1 MSRIKIS
8 KQFGKITWTTL
19 KEYFLNNSVYNYTV
33 DISDNV
39 LTYECLIMFRSNK
52 LPPEKIYVKVSRTSK
67 LVFDVYTDK
76 RKFNNIKE
84 VLEYTKK

>member
-1 MSRIKIS
+1 MRIRIN
-8 KQFGKITWTTL
+8 KQFGQMTWSTL
-19 KEYFLNNSVYNYTV
+19 KEYLLSNSVYNYTV
-33 DISDNV
+33 DVLDNILV
-39 LTYECLIMFRSNK
+39 YECLIMFRSNK

>member
-1 MSRIKIS
+1 MRIRIN
-8 KQFGKITWTTL
+8 KQFGQMTWSTL
-19 KEYFLNNSVYNYTV
+19 KEYLLSNSVYNYAV

>member
-1 MSRIKIS
+1 MRIRIN
-8 KQFGKITWTTL
+8 KQFGQMTWSML
-19 KEYFLNNSVYNYTV
+19 KEYLLNNSVYNYAV

-67 LVFDVYTDK
+67 LVFDVYTNK

>member
-1 MSRIKIS
+1 MRIRIN
-8 KQFGKITWTTL
+8 KQFGQMTWPML
-19 KEYFLNNSVYNYTV
+19 KEYLLNNSVYNYAV

-76 RKFNNIKE
+76 RKYNSIKE

>member
-1 MSRIKIS
+1 MRIRIN
-8 KQFGKITWTTL
+8 KQFGQITWSML
-19 KEYFLNNSVYNYTV
+19 KEYLLNNSVYNYAV

>member
-1 MSRIKIS
+1 MRIRIN
-8 KQFGKITWTTL
+8 KQFGQMTWPML
-19 KEYFLNNSVYNYTV
+19 KDYLLSNSVYNYAV
-33 DISDNV
+33 GISDNV

-52 LPPEKIYVKVSRTSK
+52 LPPEKMYVKVSRTSK

>member
-1 MSRIKIS
+1 MRIRIN
-8 KQFGKITWTTL
+8 KQFGQMTWSTL
-19 KEYFLNNSVYNYTV
+19 KEYLLSNSVYNYTV

-67 LVFDVYTDK
+67 LVFDVYTNK
-76 RKFNNIKE
+76 RKFNSIKE

>member
-1 MSRIKIS
+1 M
-8 KQFGKITWTTL
+8 TWPML
-19 KEYFLNNSVYNYTV
+19 KEYLLNNSVYNYAV

-76 RKFNNIKE
+76 RKFNSIKE

>member
-1 MSRIKIS
+1 MRIRIN
-8 KQFGKITWTTL
+8 KQFGQMTWPVL
-19 KEYFLNNSVYNYTV
+19 KDYLLRNSVYNYAV
-33 DISDNV
+33 DILDNV

-52 LPPEKIYVKVSRTSK
+52 LPPEKMYVKVSRTSK
-67 LVFDVYTDK
+67 LVFDVYTNK

>member
-1 MSRIKIS
+1 MRIRIN
-8 KQFGKITWTTL
+8 KQFGQMTWPTL
-19 KEYFLNNSVYNYTV
+19 KEYLLSNSVYNYAV

>member
-1 MSRIKIS
+1 MRIRIN
-8 KQFGKITWTTL
+8 KQFGQMTWSML
-19 KEYFLNNSVYNYTV
+19 KEYLLSNSVYNYAV

-67 LVFDVYTDK
+67 LVFDVYTNK